1 MSERTILVVDDE
13 EPIRSLVSAV
23 LSRVPVYRVHLAAD
37 GEEGLERARAL
48 KPDLVFLDVRM
59 PKMDGHEVC
68 RLLKSDPTTAAIPI
82 VIFTAFAQHATME
95 ASYAAGADSY
105 MTKPFRPKELL
116 EKAQEM
122 LGALASPRIHGQ

>member
-1 MSERTILVVDDE
+1 MSAKTILVVDDE
-13 EPIRSLVSAV
+13 ESIRTLVQAV
-23 LSRVPVYRVHLAAD
+23 LARVDGYQVHLAVD
-37 GEEGLERARAL
+37 GEDGLAKARSL

-68 RLLKSDPTTAAIPI
+68 RYLKDDPAMAATRI

-116 EKAQEM
+116 EKAREM
-122 LGALASPRIHGQ
+122 LGTPA